1 MDWKTDET
9 LLTLI
14 KRGKESG
21 SLTFDEVNQ
30 ALPEL
35 SEPERLAELQELL
48 EQYGISLIDEADTED
63 REENPQAVTEELL
76 AEAELPS
83 FED

>member
-35 SEPERLAELQELL
+35 SEPERLAELHRRVDDAS
-48 EQYGISLIDEADTED
+48 SL
-63 REENPQAVTEELL
+63 RRV
-76 AEAELPS
+76 
-83 FED
+83 